1 MSEQKYTEKFIQERL
16 NGFFASGSIRY
27 NVDNLYVFGWES
39 DKLLWTKSGNIYEFE
54 IKISRAD
61 FKNDFKHKPE
71 KHIILG
77 YDFSKELLKAY
88 EQDLFAK
95 EFERHQWLG
104 EEEVRKRY
112 NAEKI
117 AKGRKKPNFFY
128 YAVPK
133 GLIDVEDIP
142 EYAGLIW
149 IDGQFLT
156 IQKKAPCLHKEK
168 YTDTQLGLSEKFYY
182 NWQSTK
188 QTLKRAT
195 QNREYYQNLYQK
207 EVDKSG
213 HECSW
218 EELKAKLK
226 AEEEKVSLW
235 QREARVKAQLYL
247 TMVEGADYNNLE
259 RRMLINKIKE
269 YNPNFDYAGFMKDVE
284 EEYEKRYPKRR

>member
-16 NGFFASGSIRY
+16 NGFFANGSIRY

-71 KHIILG
+71 KHIIIG
-77 YDFSKELLKAY
+77 YDFNKELLKAY

-95 EFERHQWLG
+95 EYERHQWLG

-112 NAEKI
+112 NAEKT

-133 GLIDVEDIP
+133 GLIDVEDVP

-149 IDGQFLT
+149 IDGDFLT

-168 YTDTQLGLSEKFYY
+168 YTDAQLGLSEKFYY

-188 QTLKRAT
+188 HVL
-195 QNREYYQNLYQK
+195 
-207 EVDKSG
+207 G
-213 HECSW
+213 GGC
-218 EELKAKLK
+218 AK
-226 AEEEKVSLW
+226 
-235 QREARVKAQLYL
+235 
-247 TMVEGADYNNLE
+247 
-259 RRMLINKIKE
+259 
-269 YNPNFDYAGFMKDVE
+269 
-284 EEYEKRYPKRR
+284 